1 MLQKDDMTPKDTNTD
16 TNRDRD
22 RDTDTDPSPVTDPS
36 TPTARRKW
44 LALLLQDRF
53 ACAAALVLVAV
64 ALGAVLGPLLIGDL
78 ATRQNLRDPSRP
90 PFSLDQGWAYV
101 LGSDSL
107 GRPVAARLI
116 AAAGTTLSV
125 AVPAVVCSLAVGSVW
140 GMWAGYHGGWRENV
154 SLRIAD
160 VILSFPSLLLAVVVL
175 YVFSPSIANIVLV
188 LAVARIPVYL
198 RTARAESA
206 ELRSRLFMDAAR
218 TFGTSS
224 WATIRRHVA
233 PTVLPTLLTVAALDF
248 CFVMLT
254 ESSLSFLGIGIQ
266 PPDVSWGLMV
276 AQGRQELQ
284 SAWWIAV
291 FPGLAIVITTVSATV
306 LAAWARLSTDPGQRW
321 RQGLRHSGRRLRRL
335 RPSTAGGTGMR
346 RGPATERSVS
356 VPKPANEPPAAVPG
370 TTAESS
376 ATAPATTARPIPT
389 TQGAKG
395 ERTST
400 APSPTRPETLV
411 VDGLSVDIRTPSG
424 PVPVVHGV
432 SFAVRSGETLAL
444 LGESGCGK
452 SMTAHAVAGLL
463 DPAAEVVGGQARL
476 DGEDMLGLGARARR
490 RLAGPGLA
498 IVFQDALSAL
508 NPVQTVG
515 AQLAEPFRI
524 HERASRRAARAK
536 AVELMER
543 VGIPEARSRADA
555 YPHQFSGGMRQR
567 LLIAMAVALRP
578 KVLLA
583 DEPTTA
589 LDVTVQAQIMDLL
602 RELRSEQQM
611 ALVLITHDL
620 GLVAEHADRVAVM
633 YAGTVVE
640 TGPVAEVFGK
650 PNHPYTRGLLE
661 SVPAEQLKGSRLSS
675 IPGAPPDPRA
685 VPSGCAFRTRCPMAR
700 DLCATHRPTLA
711 STGSGTGVDRAS
723 ACHFG
728 KELADA

>member
-1 MLQKDDMTPKDTNTD
+1 MPQTDMSVKATSQK
-16 TNRDRD
+16 
-22 RDTDTDPSPVTDPS
+22 VTS
-36 TPTARRKW
+36 EKVTRRRW
-44 LALLLQDRF
+44 PALLLQDRF
-53 ACAAALVLVAV
+53 AFAAALVLVAV
-64 ALGAVLGPLLIGDL
+64 AVCAVLGPLLIGDL
-78 ATRQNLRDPSRP
+78 ATRQNLRDPGRP
-90 PFSLDQGWAYV
+90 PFSLDHGWAFV

-125 AVPAVVCSLAVGSVW
+125 AVPAVLCSLAVGSVW

-175 YVFSPSIANIVLV
+175 YVFSPSAVGIVLV
-188 LAVARIPVYL
+188 LAIARIPVYL

-224 WATIRRHVA
+224 WAGIRRHVA

-291 FPGLAIVITTVSATV
+291 FPGLAIVVTTVSATI

-321 RQGLRHSGRRLRRL
+321 RQGLRRAPRRS
-335 RPSTAGGTGMR
+335 PGATAQT
-346 RGPATERSVS
+346 
-356 VPKPANEPPAAVPG
+356 AV
-370 TTAESS
+370 ESS
-376 ATAPATTARPIPT
+376 PGSAGS
-389 TQGAKG
+389 GAG
-395 ERTST
+395 R
-400 APSPTRPETLV
+400 ALPSPAVSSSSPSSSASSASSSSPTGTLV
-411 VDGLSVDIRTPSG
+411 VDGLSVDVRTPAG
-424 PVPVVHGV
+424 PVAVVRGV

-463 DPAAEVVGGQARL
+463 DAAAEVGAGHAWL
-476 DGEDMLGLGARARR
+476 DGEDVLALGPWARR
-490 RLAGPGLA
+490 RLAGPGLS

-508 NPVQTVG
+508 NPVLTVG
-515 AQLAEPFRI
+515 TQLAEPFRI
-524 HERASRRAARAK
+524 HERMSRRAARAK

-543 VGIPEARSRADA
+543 VGIPEARSRAGA

-602 RELRSEQQM
+602 AELRSEQRM

-640 TGPVAEVFGK
+640 TGRVADVFSR
-650 PNHPYTRGLLE
+650 PHHPYTRGLLE
-661 SVPAEQLKGSRLSS
+661 SVPAEQHKGSRLDS
-675 IPGAPPDPRA
+675 IPGSPPDPRS
-685 VPSGCAFRTRCPMAR
+685 VPTGCAFRTRCPLAR
-700 DLCATHRPTLA
+700 EVCATHRPPLA
-711 STGSGTGVDRAS
+711 GTGTDRAA

>member
-1 MLQKDDMTPKDTNTD
+1 MLQKNNGQNNGRSDGTESGGVPKDADDGGGTGPGSD
-16 TNRDRD
+16 Q
-22 RDTDTDPSPVTDPS
+22 VV
-36 TPTARRKW
+36 TARRKW

-53 ACAAALVLVAV
+53 ACAAALILLGV
-64 ALGAVLGPLLIGDL
+64 ALCAVLGPLLIGDL
-78 ATRQNLRDPSRP
+78 ATRQNLRDPGRS
-90 PFSLDQGWAYV
+90 PFSLDHGWAFF

-125 AVPAVVCSLAVGSVW
+125 AVPAVLCSLVVGSVW

-175 YVFSPSIANIVLV
+175 YVFSPSASGIVLV

-224 WATIRRHVA
+224 WASIRRHVA

-284 SAWWIAV
+284 SSWWIAV
-291 FPGLAIVITTVSATV
+291 FPGLAIVVTTVSATV
-306 LAAWARLSTDPGQRW
+306 LAAWARLATDPGQRW
-321 RQGLRHSGRRLRRL
+321 RHGLRRGRLRR
-335 RPSTAGGTGMR
+335 SATKGTGNSQVPAAETATVVAGSEPEP
-346 RGPATERSVS
+346 GPAPSEANTE
-356 VPKPANEPPAAVPG
+356 PAPVAPEAAAEP
-370 TTAESS
+370 T
-376 ATAPATTARPIPT
+376 PATSKAVAAPGDR
-389 TQGAKG
+389 A
-395 ERTST
+395 ST
-400 APSPTRPETLV
+400 RADTPAVDTLAV
-411 VDGLSVDIRTPSG
+411 ENLSVDIRTAAG
-424 PVPVVHGV
+424 PVPVVRGV

-463 DPAAEVVGGQARL
+463 DPAAEVVGGQAL
-476 DGEDMLGLGARARR
+476 LEGEDLLALGARARR

-524 HERASRRAARAK
+524 HERISRRAARAK

-543 VGIPEARSRADA
+543 VGIPEARSRAGA

-602 RELRSEQQM
+602 RELRSEQRM

-640 TGPVAEVFGK
+640 TGTVSEVFGK

-661 SVPAEQLKGSRLSS
+661 SVPAEQHKGTRLNS
-675 IPGAPPDPRA
+675 IPGSPPDPRS
-685 VPSGCAFRTRCPMAR
+685 VPSGCAFRLRCPMAR
-700 DLCATHRPTLA
+700 DLCATHRPVLA
-711 STGSGTGVDRAS
+711 ATGTDRAA